1 MNLQSKPYE
10 DMLLI
15 IKSNTHCFSLLTSL
29 IRRPLRSRQASLLFV
44 LSICAPMALSI
55 EPNPIKINT
64 NHYLIIILFVQE
76 NWWTRLGISE
86 SQVSNIYTDNQLSI
100 WSWPWKWFDC
110 HILEMTP
117 IPQYINI
124 NDLQFW
130 KSTSHHLTSPWKD
143 LNLSV
148 DLVQWV
154 VVVFIIWIGKKPTF
168 YLQQL

>member
-55 EPNPIKINT
+55 EPNPINT

-76 NWWTRLGISE
+76 N
-86 SQVSNIYTDNQLSI
+86 
-100 WSWPWKWFDC
+100 
-110 HILEMTP
+110 
-117 IPQYINI
+117 
-124 NDLQFW
+124 
-130 KSTSHHLTSPWKD
+130 
-143 LNLSV
+143 
-148 DLVQWV
+148 
-154 VVVFIIWIGKKPTF
+154 
-168 YLQQL
+168 